1 MIQPIDSKINYL
13 TKTNDR
19 VRARVLDVRK
29 MMSDTDE
36 PVKLAGVKN
45 LNDY

>member
-1 MIQPIDSKINYL
+1 MY
-13 TKTNDR
+13 
-19 VRARVLDVRK
+19 ARVLDVRK

-36 PVKLAGVKN
+36 PVELAGVKN

>member
-1 MIQPIDSKINYL
+1 MQSIDSKINYL
-13 TKTNDR
+13 TKINYR
-19 VRARVLDVRK
+19 VRAVLNVRK

-36 PVKLAGVKN
+36 PVELAGVKN